1 MDAAEEG
8 IWESEVREDRR
19 PGRRFRRRSRDGRS
33 RPRRDR
39 PHGPRISLTGGVNEL
54 TSTVPQI
61 PDRVVNPLV
70 DGVGDT
76 VEEVR
81 EDGTVSRSADLVTGA
96 ADSAGTLLGGLPLG
110 G

>member
-1 MDAAEEG
+1 MKYAKTVALVAGSVAALG
-8 IWESEVREDRR
+8 TAAPALAVTA
-19 PGRRFRRRSRDGRS
+19 PTA
-33 RPRRDR
+33 
-39 PHGPRISLTGGVNEL
+39 PRISLTGGVNEL

-70 DGVGDT
+70 DGVGET
-76 VEEVR
+76 VEEVH
-81 EDGTVSRSADLVTGA
+81 EDGTVGRSAGLVTGA

>member
-1 MDAAEEG
+1 MKYAKTVALVAGSVAALG
-8 IWESEVREDRR
+8 AAAPALAVTA
-19 PGRRFRRRSRDGRS
+19 PTA
-33 RPRRDR
+33 
-39 PHGPRISLTGGVNEL
+39 PRISLTGGVNEL

-70 DGVGDT
+70 DGVGET
-76 VEEVR
+76 VEEVH